1 MIYEIDFQFQNE
13 FVITTRSTPLPPYL
27 CLASSNLFFPRNKNF
42 NFKIGKGL
50 LTLWPFHSLHL
61 HLYKSGITSL
71 FNHV

>member
-13 FVITTRSTPLPPYL
+13 FGILTRSTPLTYVWLVPTFF
-27 CLASSNLFFPRNKNF
+27 SSRNKNF

-61 HLYKSGITSL
+61 HLYQSGITSL